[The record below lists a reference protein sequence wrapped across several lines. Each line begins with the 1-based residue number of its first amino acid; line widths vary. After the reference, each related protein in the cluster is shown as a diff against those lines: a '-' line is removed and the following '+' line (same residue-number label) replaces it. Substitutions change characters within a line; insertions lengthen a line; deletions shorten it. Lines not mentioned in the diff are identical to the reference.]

1 LITLPS
7 NQLVGFLIGTLLVF
21 LIVKLFDII
30 SDKISE
36 LIKLK
41 KEVKRGICR
50 MYEELGRNEI
60 ARQKDREFF
69 NREISKIYD
78 KLEKR
83 YPGGQ
88 FDAY

>member
-1 LITLPS
+1 MITLPS
-7 NQLVGFLIGTLLVF
+7 NQLVGFLIGILLVI
-21 LIVKLFDII
+21 LIVKL

-36 LIKLK
+36 LTKLK

-50 MYEELGRNEI
+50 IYEELGRIEI
-60 ARQKDREFF
+60 ARQKDRQFF

>member
-1 LITLPS
+1 MITLPLS
-7 NQLVGFLIGTLLVF
+7 QLVGFLIGTLLVI
-21 LIVKLFDII
+21 LIIKLFDKI

-50 MYEELGRNEI
+50 MYEEMGRNEI

-78 KLEKR
+78 KLEQINSVGMSDVR
-83 YPGGQ
+83 
-88 FDAY
+88 